1 MRHFQEGILGEHFKR
16 RKKKI
21 AYYEPQIIFKNPL
34 QKASHI
40 KMYVIHTSGLMCR
53 VFAPTRDQK
62 ANRLNARE
70 VSRVGIL
77 IQMWEKP
84 VAGESVRFTC
94 GNIVSPHVKVL
105 IPVSKFTSKIH
116 KTGGQHPPR
125 LNVCLVIIIKCRTC
139 AVDLF
144 KMTWAALGLLG
155 SLYLLLLLPLSVG
168 FLWILPSVIT

>member
-21 AYYEPQIIFKNPL
+21 AYYESQIIFKNPL

-77 IQMWEKP
+77 IHMWEKP
-84 VAGESVRFTC
+84 VADESVRFTC

-105 IPVSKFTSKIH
+105 IPMSNFTSKIH
-116 KTGGQHPPR
+116 KTR